1 MIFVF
6 DTDVVSTFGKL
17 RRLEYLRTGLM
28 GEPEF
33 QLKDLFTRVP
43 LRGHKGCENGKG
55 CGERSRSRWS

>member
-1 MIFVF
+1 MNFVF

-17 RRLEYLRTGLM
+17 RRLEYLLTGLM

-33 QLKDLFTRVP
+33 QLKDLFTKGP
-43 LRGHKGCENGKG
+43 LLEPPGCEKGKG